1 MKSMK
6 FLNINPLINWMTM
19 RKIMILMVLV
29 LIGLTAT
36 ANENNSASINER
48 LYKAKVRE
56 LVYRLKI
63 TTDQQKKFEPIY
75 RSYCEEMRALW
86 AERKRPIKPGTS
98 TEAAAMAKRKMEMQQ
113 RAQGIRMKYIDKL
126 ATVLNP
132 DQVSRFFEVESI
144 IQKKLKEKHD
154 KANSR

>member
-1 MKSMK
+1 M
-6 FLNINPLINWMTM
+6 
-19 RKIMILMVLV
+19 
-29 LIGLTAT
+29 LIGLTSV
-36 ANENNSASINER
+36 ANDGNNGSLNER

-56 LVYRLKI
+56 LVYRLHI

-75 RSYCEEMRALW
+75 RSYCEEMSELW
-86 AERKRPIKPGTS
+86 ASRKRPIKPSTS
-98 TEAAAMAKRKMEMQQ
+98 GDAAAIAKRKMEMQQ

-126 ATVLNP
+126 ATVLNA

-154 KANSR
+154 QASSH